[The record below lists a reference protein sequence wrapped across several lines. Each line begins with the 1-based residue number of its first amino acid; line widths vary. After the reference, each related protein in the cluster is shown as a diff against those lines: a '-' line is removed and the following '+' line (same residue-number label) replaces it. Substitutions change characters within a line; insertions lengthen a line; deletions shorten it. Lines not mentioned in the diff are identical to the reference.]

1 MRGQPDIVR
10 ELRADPSWPD
20 RPMSVVRLTRLLV
33 AETLEAVLPEAEEA
47 YEIVRN
53 TATLQPPP
61 TFEEF
66 LASEIIGT
74 PEECLQRLADM
85 EEAGIDHHLVTFET
99 PDQQERVARLLLPHL
114 SRAVVRTTA
123 G

>member
-1 MRGQPDIVR
+1 IVR
-10 ELRADPSWPD
+10 ELRAQPSWPE
-20 RPMSVVRLTRLLV
+20 RPMAVVRLTRLLV
-33 AETLEAVLPEAEEA
+33 AETFDAVLPEAEEA

-66 LASEIIGT
+66 LAGEGIGRPEGCMERLDESEEVGC
-74 PEECLQRLADM
+74 PPPPVSVEDA
-85 EEAGIDHHLVTFET
+85 
-99 PDQQERVARLLLPHL
+99 DQQERAARLAPPHL
-114 SRAVVRTTA
+114 SRAAVQASA

>member
-1 MRGQPDIVR
+1 M
-10 ELRADPSWPD
+10 
-20 RPMSVVRLTRLLV
+20 
-33 AETLEAVLPEAEEA
+33 LPEAEEA

-66 LASEIIGT
+66 LASEVIGT

-99 PDQQERVARLLLPHL
+99 PDQQERAARLLLPHL
-114 SRAVVRTTA
+114 VGAAAVRTSA

>member
-1 MRGQPDIVR
+1 MLVIVS
-10 ELRADPSWPD
+10 A
-20 RPMSVVRLTRLLV
+20 RLGLV
-33 AETLEAVLPEAEEA
+33 DVQVALEAQEA

-66 LASEIIGT
+66 LASEVIGA
-74 PEECLQRLADM
+74 PEDCLQRLAEM
-85 EEAGIDHHLVTFET
+85 EEAGIDHHLITFESA
-99 PDQQERVARLLLPHL
+99 DQQERAARLVLPHL
-114 SRAVVRTTA
+114 SRAAVRASA